1 MHVATLLL
9 LLPLDLAVANGAVD
23 EFAYNGFA
31 GAGDGELVLD
41 GAASVTPDGLLRLT
55 GGSGEKGHAF
65 YARSLG
71 FRNGSGGGGGVR
83 SFTSTFVF
91 GIMSSFTDLAGHGIA
106 FAVSST
112 RDFSGAAAAEY
123 LGLFNRATNGDPASG
138 RVLAVELDTMY
149 TPEFRDIDDNHVG
162 VDVWVEYDAGD
173 ARLDVTLHQLT
184 KPKPARPLLSVKPA
198 NLSAA
203 FSDQMY
209 VGFSSSTG
217 SDDTSHYVLGWSF
230 SLSGIAQDLDYAKL
244 PSLPPVTA
252 TAASTKH
259 MPVKIWLPVSLS
271 VTVVAAIVMFLLF
284 RRQRRAIYVE
294 LVEDWEVEFGPHR
307 FAYKDL
313 HKATKGFHDDMV
325 LGVGGF
331 GKVYKGVM
339 PGSGIDVAIK
349 KICHDSKQ
357 GMREFI
363 AEIVSLGRLRH
374 RNIVQLLGYCRRKG
388 ELLLV
393 YDYMINGSL
402 DKYLYGEG
410 KPILNWAQR
419 INIIKGA
426 SSGLL
431 YLHEEWE
438 QVVIHRDIK
447 ASNVLLDSNMN
458 RRLGDFGVARL
469 YDHGAEP
476 STTTIVG
483 TMGYLDPELTR
494 TGQATT
500 SSDVFAFGAFVLEV
514 VCGRRPVQPRAAA
527 GGERLVLVDW
537 VLRSWRSGEI
547 AGAVDAR
554 LGGGFAAGEAEA
566 MLKLALLCTHR
577 LPAARPGMR
586 RVVQWLDGGGGDVL
600 DQLSPGHMDV
610 AAPAFLCHDDDDDDD
625 FVAMSFPSAS
635 TATSPTTRFTG

>member
-1 MHVATLLL
+1 MQ
-9 LLPLDLAVANGAVD
+9 
-23 EFAYNGFA
+23 
-31 GAGDGELVLD
+31 
-41 GAASVTPDGLLRLT
+41 
-55 GGSGEKGHAF
+55 
-65 YARSLG
+65 
-71 FRNGSGGGGGVR
+71 
-83 SFTSTFVF
+83 
-91 GIMSSFTDLAGHGIA
+91 
-106 FAVSST
+106 
-112 RDFSGAAAAEY
+112 
-123 LGLFNRATNGDPASG
+123 
-138 RVLAVELDTMY
+138 
-149 TPEFRDIDDNHVG
+149 
-162 VDVWVEYDAGD
+162 VWVEYDAGD

-244 PSLPPVTA
+244 PSLPPVMA

-331 GKVYKGVM
+331 RKVYKGVM

-426 SSGLL
+426 ASGLL

-438 QVVIHRDIK
+438 
-447 ASNVLLDSNMN
+447 
-458 RRLGDFGVARL
+458 
-469 YDHGAEP
+469 
-476 STTTIVG
+476 
-483 TMGYLDPELTR
+483 
-494 TGQATT
+494 
-500 SSDVFAFGAFVLEV
+500 
-514 VCGRRPVQPRAAA
+514 
-527 GGERLVLVDW
+527 
-537 VLRSWRSGEI
+537 
-547 AGAVDAR
+547 
-554 LGGGFAAGEAEA
+554 
-566 MLKLALLCTHR
+566 
-577 LPAARPGMR
+577 
-586 RVVQWLDGGGGDVL
+586 
-600 DQLSPGHMDV
+600 
-610 AAPAFLCHDDDDDDD
+610 
-625 FVAMSFPSAS
+625 
-635 TATSPTTRFTG
+635 

>member
-9 LLPLDLAVANGAVD
+9 LLLLDLAVANGAVD

-65 YARSLG
+65 YARPLG

-91 GIMSSFTDLAGHGIA
+91 SIMSSFTDLAGHGIA

-244 PSLPPVTA
+244 PSLPPVMA

-426 SSGLL
+426 ASGLL

-438 QVVIHRDIK
+438 
-447 ASNVLLDSNMN
+447 
-458 RRLGDFGVARL
+458 
-469 YDHGAEP
+469 
-476 STTTIVG
+476 
-483 TMGYLDPELTR
+483 
-494 TGQATT
+494 
-500 SSDVFAFGAFVLEV
+500 
-514 VCGRRPVQPRAAA
+514 
-527 GGERLVLVDW
+527 
-537 VLRSWRSGEI
+537 
-547 AGAVDAR
+547 
-554 LGGGFAAGEAEA
+554 
-566 MLKLALLCTHR
+566 
-577 LPAARPGMR
+577 
-586 RVVQWLDGGGGDVL
+586 
-600 DQLSPGHMDV
+600 
-610 AAPAFLCHDDDDDDD
+610 
-625 FVAMSFPSAS
+625 
-635 TATSPTTRFTG
+635 

>member
-9 LLPLDLAVANGAVD
+9 LLLLDLAVANGAVD

-65 YARSLG
+65 YARPLG

-138 RVLAVELDTMY
+138 SVLAVELDTMY

-162 VDVWVEYDAGD
+162 VD
-173 ARLDVTLHQLT
+173 
-184 KPKPARPLLSVKPA
+184 
-198 NLSAA
+198 
-203 FSDQMY
+203 
-209 VGFSSSTG
+209 
-217 SDDTSHYVLGWSF
+217 
-230 SLSGIAQDLDYAKL
+230 
-244 PSLPPVTA
+244 
-252 TAASTKH
+252 
-259 MPVKIWLPVSLS
+259 
-271 VTVVAAIVMFLLF
+271 F

-339 PGSGIDVAIK
+339 SGSGIDVATK

-374 RNIVQLLGYCRRKG
+374 HNIVQLLGYCRRKG
-388 ELLLV
+388 ELLLA

-402 DKYLYGEG
+402 DKYLYGE
-410 KPILNWAQR
+410 
-419 INIIKGA
+419 
-426 SSGLL
+426 
-431 YLHEEWE
+431 
-438 QVVIHRDIK
+438 
-447 ASNVLLDSNMN
+447 
-458 RRLGDFGVARL
+458 ARL

-494 TGQATT
+494 TSQATT